1 MRYAQQIGMESL
13 NLKEV
18 LLAHKRIRPY
28 LLKTPFHTYPTL
40 NEFLG
45 MTAYVKHENYQP
57 TNAFKIRGG
66 INLISQLSPEERRS
80 GVITASTGNHGQSIA
95 LASKIFG
102 VNAVVCVQEGANPT
116 KVAGIKSYG
125 AEIIE
130 KGRDFDEARENAER
144 LAKKHGYRYIHSGNE
159 PLLIT
164 GVGTMALEMIEDQ
177 PDLDAII
184 APVGAGTNCAGVAT
198 VVKALNPQTQVIAV
212 QAENAPSV
220 YMSWKSGN
228 LESTSTAKTMADGL
242 ATRQA
247 FELPTKMLRALIDD
261 FVLVSENELRLAIKM
276 YIMHARTIAEG
287 AGAASLAAAIKLK
300 SQFKGKKVG
309 LILSGGNLTYEN
321 ILKCIE

>member
-1 MRYAQQIGMESL
+1 MEPPSL
-13 NLKEV
+13 KDV
-18 LLAHKRIRPY
+18 LLAQKRIRPY
-28 LLKTPFHTYPTL
+28 LLKTPLHTYPTL
-40 NEFLG
+40 NEVLG
-45 MTAYVKHENYQP
+45 MTVYVKHENHQP

-66 INLISQLSPEERRS
+66 INLISQLTSEEKAA

-102 VNAVVCVQEGANPT
+102 VKAVVCVQEGANPA

-130 KGRDFDEARENAER
+130 KGKDFDEARENAEK
-144 LAKKHGYRYIHSGNE
+144 LAKKLGYRYVHSGNE
-159 PLLIT
+159 PLLIA

-177 PDLDAII
+177 PDLDVII

-198 VVKALNPQTQVIAV
+198 VIKSLNPQIKIIAV
-212 QAENAPSV
+212 QSENAPSV

-228 LESTSTAKTMADGL
+228 LESTDTAKTMADGL

-261 FVLVSENELRLAIKM
+261 FVLVSDSEIRYAIRM
-276 YIMHARTIAEG
+276 YIEHARTIAEG
-287 AGAASLAAAIKLK
+287 AGAASLAAAIKLQ
-300 SQFKGKKVG
+300 SEYKGKKVG
-309 LILSGGNLTYEN
+309 LVLSGGNLTYDN
-321 ILKCIE
+321 LLKCID